1 MSPAIVRTIWRP
13 IQGVRAA
20 GPVSASRG
28 SASRS
33 RPDWKNGVIHRLA
46 NA

>member
-1 MSPAIVRTIWRP
+1 MKPAIVRTICRP
-13 IQGVRAA
+13 IHGTRAA

-33 RPDWKNGVIHRLA
+33 RPDWKNGVIQRLA